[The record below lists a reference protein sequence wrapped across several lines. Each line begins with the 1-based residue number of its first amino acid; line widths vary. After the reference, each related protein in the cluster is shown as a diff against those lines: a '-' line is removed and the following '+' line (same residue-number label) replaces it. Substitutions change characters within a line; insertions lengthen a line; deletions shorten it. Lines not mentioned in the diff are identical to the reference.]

1 MHVIERTFG
10 WQWRNCS
17 LSCCGNLHRRDAGSK
32 RLRITLRM
40 RRVLKLHH
48 SCESISVGGAVMQRF
63 MIKTH
68 SVE

>member
-1 MHVIERTFG
+1 LALAQLLTFLL
-10 WQWRNCS
+10 WQS
-17 LSCCGNLHRRDAGSK
+17 SSARRRI

-63 MIKTH
+63 MIKKH